1 MNKRRCIYN
10 VQTKSCRSQPF
21 QCVFAAMTRGTEA
34 ESDPANLMSPGVC
47 VPYGTG
53 PDVGRTNRP
62 LEFCTLS
69 FRKIDT

>member
-1 MNKRRCIYN
+1 MQK
-10 VQTKSCRSQPF
+10 
-21 QCVFAAMTRGTEA
+21 CVFAALTQGTEA
-34 ESDPANLMSPGVC
+34 ESYPADLMSPGLC

-69 FRKIDT
+69 FRKIDTLKKKKFNI